1 MGCVVVVG
9 ELDVGGEDDGELRWV
24 VDSDGLG
31 EGKEGD
37 VLGVE
42 AMEEGEVFGVEV
54 LGEGKGKMGST

>member
-9 ELDVGGEDDGELRWV
+9 KLDVDGDDDDELRWV

-42 AMEEGEVFGVEV
+42 ALGKGEVFSVEA